1 MARIKYLILAA
12 VLFAAGT
19 ASAKDKEVYKDPSA
33 PVEARVEDLL
43 GRMTLY
49 EKVAQLSQYT
59 LGRND
64 NVNNLGEAVSH
75 IPAEIGSLIYFD
87 GNAVLRN
94 AMQRRAVEES
104 RLGIPVLFGY
114 DVIHGFRTVFQ
125 IPLGQAASWNPDLAA
140 KANRAAAQEASAA
153 GIDWT
158 FSPMVDVA
166 RDPRWGRVSEGYGED
181 PYTNAVFGAAA
192 VKAYQGDDLSAEGN
206 IAACLKHYVGY
217 GASEA
222 GRDYVPTEISAQTL
236 WDTYL
241 PSFEAGVRAGAATVM
256 SAFNIISGVPASAN
270 HYTMT
275 EVLKEKWGHDGFIVS
290 DWDAIAQLVNQG
302 MAADGKE
309 AACYAFNAG
318 LEMDM
323 NDGLYMKHLQTLVEE
338 GKVSM
343 DMVDDAVR
351 RVLRLKFRLG
361 LFEDPYTDV
370 RPEEECFLLPESLA
384 AAEQLAQES
393 MVLLKNEDNT
403 LPLSGVS
410 KIALIGPL
418 ADNQEDLLGNWSARG
433 RAEDVI
439 GIHEGLVK
447 EMEGIA
453 EVLLAKGCGFDGQDT
468 TMFPEAER
476 IAGKADIVIVCLG
489 EKRGWSGENAS
500 RSTISLP
507 DIQERLLQA
516 VSRAG
521 KPVVLL
527 LSSGRPLD
535 VSRMDRYADAILEI
549 WQPGVCAGKAVA
561 GILSGRYNPSGKL
574 AITFP
579 YSTGQIPIYYN
590 HRNRAR
596 RGTQGLYQD
605 IQSTPMY
612 EFGYGLSYTTFEYG
626 PLTVSSDSV
635 APDGSITAEITVTN
649 TGNVDGKETVH
660 WFICDPYSRL
670 TRPVKE
676 LRSFGKQLIKAGE
689 SVTFRFEID
698 PLRDLGFV
706 DGDGNRFVDPG
717 EYRIMVKDRTAV
729 INVTD

>member
-59 LGRND
+59 RGRND

-275 EVLKEKWGHDGFIVS
+275 EVLKEKWGHDGFIVP
-290 DWDAIAQLVNQG
+290 DWDAIAQLV
-302 MAADGKE
+302 
-309 AACYAFNAG
+309 
-318 LEMDM
+318 
-323 NDGLYMKHLQTLVEE
+323 
-338 GKVSM
+338 
-343 DMVDDAVR
+343 
-351 RVLRLKFRLG
+351 
-361 LFEDPYTDV
+361 
-370 RPEEECFLLPESLA
+370 
-384 AAEQLAQES
+384 
-393 MVLLKNEDNT
+393 
-403 LPLSGVS
+403 
-410 KIALIGPL
+410 
-418 ADNQEDLLGNWSARG
+418 
-433 RAEDVI
+433 
-439 GIHEGLVK
+439 
-447 EMEGIA
+447 
-453 EVLLAKGCGFDGQDT
+453 
-468 TMFPEAER
+468 
-476 IAGKADIVIVCLG
+476 
-489 EKRGWSGENAS
+489 
-500 RSTISLP
+500 
-507 DIQERLLQA
+507 
-516 VSRAG
+516 
-521 KPVVLL
+521 
-527 LSSGRPLD
+527 
-535 VSRMDRYADAILEI
+535 
-549 WQPGVCAGKAVA
+549 
-561 GILSGRYNPSGKL
+561 
-574 AITFP
+574 
-579 YSTGQIPIYYN
+579 
-590 HRNRAR
+590 HR
-596 RGTQGLYQD
+596 
-605 IQSTPMY
+605 
-612 EFGYGLSYTTFEYG
+612 
-626 PLTVSSDSV
+626 
-635 APDGSITAEITVTN
+635 
-649 TGNVDGKETVH
+649 
-660 WFICDPYSRL
+660 
-670 TRPVKE
+670 
-676 LRSFGKQLIKAGE
+676 
-689 SVTFRFEID
+689 
-698 PLRDLGFV
+698 
-706 DGDGNRFVDPG
+706 
-717 EYRIMVKDRTAV
+717 
-729 INVTD
+729 